1 MSGGWLL
8 IRQNGDCRSLHL
20 PHEKAIRQ
28 VQLSQIPKVT
38 PKFDE
43 ANLIAHAGL
52 VPVMQLARQV
62 GLRAR
67 VATQLKVPGSAGC
80 NAPGKVA
87 SIVAGMVAGAD
98 SIDDLDVL
106 REGATGK
113 VLPEPYAPST
123 LGTFLRA
130 FTFGQVRQLGAVAAG
145 LLTAWRAWPGCCPA
159 RRRTGTR

>member
-1 MSGGWLL
+1 M
-8 IRQNGDCRSLHL
+8 
-20 PHEKAIRQ
+20 
-28 VQLSQIPKVT
+28 QLSQIPKVT

-98 SIDDLDVL
+98 SIDDLEVL